1 MMIPMYPVISWCY
14 SKIYA
19 VQDYIWWTSSKA
31 RSNLAGFHKPTR
43 SFVQWGH
50 NIDNWRAPRMRKW
63 ACEQETFECTR
74 LGLNST

>member
-43 SFVQWGH
+43 SFVHGGTISTTGEH
-50 NIDNWRAPRMRKW
+50 LG
-63 ACEQETFECTR
+63 CENGLANKR
-74 LGLNST
+74 LLNAHD